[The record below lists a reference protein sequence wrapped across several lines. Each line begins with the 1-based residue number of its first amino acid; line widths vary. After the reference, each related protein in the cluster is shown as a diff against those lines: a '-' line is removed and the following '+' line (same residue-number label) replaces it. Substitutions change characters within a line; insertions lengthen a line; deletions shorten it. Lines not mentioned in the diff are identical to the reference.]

1 MAQNYGRPS
10 VRRRSGGW
18 QWMLIGF
25 FPGLLCGGLVIFLLL
40 LSGTLD
46 SFRSAPTPLPVTP
59 QTIMM
64 IVTATPD
71 PNQPTPTALVVTAT
85 PEPTSAEQAVVV
97 FPSPTLQV
105 DLQTEGIAQTLAPDL
120 PPPTVAAAA
129 SLTPP
134 GGGAAPQTGLVATPL
149 AASAPTSAV
158 PAPLVGL
165 VSSMANIPA
174 GTFTMGTTP
183 LEVIEAVS
191 QCLTRDGG
199 NCQESYGEDASPPFQ
214 VQLDAYRMEV
224 TEVTFQQYVA
234 FLNYLRS
241 QGGTHLN
248 GCSGFICIQTVNE
261 NSAGAVITFDGANY
275 NAPAGLNNHP
285 VFGVTWYGAQS
296 YCQAIGRRLPT
307 EAEWERAA
315 RGDDGRIYP
324 WGNSWSEAL
333 AKTNRPREAALGTVA
348 VGTYP
353 LGASPYGILDMA
365 GNVAEWVNDYYGAD
379 YYNQMAN
386 QPQPVYDP
394 QGPTIE
400 LRKVLRGGSWDG
412 VPFFS
417 RSVHRQYG
425 FPAPD
430 NVRDEYPRWIG
441 FRCAA
446 DADPNAL
453 SAPLS
458 PVQPAATAPDA
469 AAPAA
474 ITPTLSLGLTTS
486 IAPPEAAGSPTPSGS
501 RG

>member
-1 MAQNYGRPS
+1 MTPNYGRPG
-10 VRRRSGGW
+10 VRRRSSGW

-46 SFRSAPTPLPVTP
+46 SFRTAPTPIPVTP

-71 PNQPTPTALVVTAT
+71 PNAPTSTPFVITAT
-85 PEPTSAEQAVVV
+85 PEPTSADQGVIL
-97 FPSPTLQV
+97 FPSPTPPINLQA
-105 DLQTEGIAQTLAPDL
+105 EGIAQTLAPGL
-120 PPPTVAAAA
+120 PAPTVIAAV

-134 GGGAAPQTGLVATPL
+134 GGLVAPQGGVVVPQ
-149 AASAPTSAV
+149 ASPTSAI

-165 VSSMANIPA
+165 VSNMANIP
-174 GTFTMGTTP
+174 GGVFTMGTTP

-191 QCLTRDGG
+191 QCRTRDGG
-199 NCQESYGEDASPPFQ
+199 NCQESYGEDANPPFQ
-214 VQLDAYRMEV
+214 VQLNPYRMEI

-241 QGGTHLN
+241 QGSTHLN
-248 GCSGFICIQTVNE
+248 GCNGFICIQTVNE
-261 NSAGAVITFDGANY
+261 NPSGAVITFDGANY
-275 NAPAGLNNHP
+275 NVPLGLNNHP
-285 VFGVTWYGAQS
+285 VFGVTWYGANA

-324 WGNSWSEAL
+324 WGNQWSETL

-348 VGTYP
+348 IGTYP
-353 LGASPYGILDMA
+353 LGASPYGLLDMA
-365 GNVAEWVNDYYGAD
+365 GNVAEWVNDWYSAD

-386 QPQPVYDP
+386 QPQPVFNP

-400 LRKVLRGGSWDG
+400 LRKVLRGGSWDS
-412 VPFFS
+412 VPFFA

-430 NVRDEYPRWIG
+430 NVRDAYPRWVG

-446 DADPNAL
+446 DADPNT
-453 SAPLS
+453 
-458 PVQPAATAPDA
+458 TASS
-469 AAPAA
+469 APAA
-474 ITPTLSLGLTTS
+474 PGGLVTPSAPIMLATSTPGLGLTTP
-486 IAPPEAAGSPTPSGS
+486 IFPPPEVGGSPTPSGS